1 MTFDLDNM
9 NINIEKEEA
18 QTIEYTYNGKRYM
31 YKISKSGGFYNE
43 IVAEKIANR
52 LDIPC
57 CHYILTHY
65 NDNTGV
71 STELFDRTNYID
83 LYYIFKCVYG
93 KVTYHGLL
101 DEKRHDYKY
110 KTKNN
115 LEDIW
120 YALDTVFATRKNSQE
135 IVEDL
140 MSKIV
145 KVFLF
150 DMIIANSDRHAENI
164 GFIVT
169 ENSADLAP
177 LFDNDFMLSEFALYD
192 HDYSVYVE
200 GNDYLTTNE
209 FINLDNNKK
218 YCNTLEKFFNIS
230 ATEYEDEIKEMLEV
244 ISKESLE
251 DIFSELE
258 QEDVY
263 IPQLIKNKMIDNLS
277 FNKKYIED
285 YLAKKNNSIK
295 H

>member
-9 NINIEKEEA
+9 NINIDKEEA

-31 YKISKSGGFYNE
+31 YKISKSGEFYNE

-65 NDNTGV
+65 NDKTGV

-83 LYYIFKCVYG
+83 LYYILKCVYG

-169 ENSADLAP
+169 ENSVDLAP

-200 GNDYLTTNE
+200 GNDYLTTKE
-209 FINLDNNKK
+209 FINRDNNKK
-218 YCNTLEKFFNIS
+218 YPNTLEKFFNIS

-285 YLAKKNNSIK
+285 FLAKKNNSIK

>member
-9 NINIEKEEA
+9 NINIEKEDA
-18 QTIEYTYNGKRYM
+18 QTIEYTYNDKRYM
-31 YKISKSGGFYNE
+31 YKRSKSGAFYNE

-52 LDIPC
+52 LGIPC

-65 NDNTGV
+65 NDKTGV
-71 STELFDRTNYID
+71 STEMFDRTNYVD
-83 LYYIFKCVYG
+83 LYYILKCVYG

-135 IVEDL
+135 IVKDL

-150 DMIIANSDRHAENI
+150 DIVIANSDRHAENI

-169 ENSADLAP
+169 ENSVDLAP
-177 LFDNDFMLSEFALYD
+177 IFDNDFMLSEFALYD
-192 HDYSVYVE
+192 HDYSVFIE
-200 GNDYLTTNE
+200 ENDYLVMKE
-209 FINLDNNKK
+209 FINRDYNKR
-218 YCNTLEKFFNIS
+218 YPNTLEKFFNIS
-230 ATEYEDEIKEMLEV
+230 ATEYEDEIKEMLNV

-263 IPQLIKNKMIDNLS
+263 IPQLIKDRMIEDLAL
-277 FNKKYIED
+277 NKKYIED
-285 YLAKKNNSIK
+285 FLEKKNSSFK

>member
-1 MTFDLDNM
+1 MTFDLDNV
-9 NINIEKEEA
+9 NINIEKEDA

-31 YKISKSGGFYNE
+31 YKRSKSGAFYNE
-43 IVAEKIANR
+43 IVAEKIADR
-52 LDIPC
+52 LGIPC

-65 NDNTGV
+65 NDKTGV
-71 STELFDRTNYID
+71 STEMFDRTNYVD
-83 LYYIFKCVYG
+83 LYYILKCVYG

-135 IVEDL
+135 IVKDL

-150 DMIIANSDRHAENI
+150 DIVIANSDRHAENI

-169 ENSADLAP
+169 ENSVDLAP
-177 LFDNDFMLSEFALYD
+177 IFDNDFMLSEFALYD
-192 HDYSVYVE
+192 HDYSVFIE
-200 GNDYLTTNE
+200 ENDYLVMKE
-209 FINLDNNKK
+209 FINRDYNKR
-218 YCNTLEKFFNIS
+218 YPNTLEKFFNIS
-230 ATEYEDEIKEMLEV
+230 ATEYADEIKEMLEV

-251 DIFSELE
+251 DIFNELE
-258 QEDVY
+258 QEDVH
-263 IPQLIKNKMIDNLS
+263 IPQLIKDRMIEDLTYNKQ
-277 FNKKYIED
+277 YIED
-285 YLAKKNNSIK
+285 FLAKKSNNFK
-295 H
+295 